1 LYLDYN
7 TGCAICQAFFLFGAG
22 FFLENPALKGSDYP
36 RHLTADIIAN
46 AVVLEAIMEPL
57 AINAVNL
64 VIDCLFDGIRKV
76 IAGQIVD
83 KFLDSLTILGGKP
96 LLIIPAVILK
106 ILLCEVVNIDYLKET
121 SIHKGVKANNLG
133 VISTS
138 VFILSA
144 SEDGLIELLDKLD
157 GVSVFLGVGGA
168 RQIHHNFFS
177 PFLFV
182 TSL

>member
-1 LYLDYN
+1 LSS
-7 TGCAICQAFFLFGAG
+7 IFLFGAG

-46 AVVLEAIMEPL
+46 AIVLEAIMEPL

-64 VIDCLFDGIRKV
+64 VIDCPLDGFRKV
-76 IAGQIVD
+76 IVGQILN
-83 KFLDSLTILGGKP
+83 KFFHSLAVLCGKP
-96 LLIIPAVILK
+96 LLITPATILE
-106 ILLCEVVNIDYLKET
+106 ILLCEVVNIDYFKKT
-121 SIHKGVKANNLG
+121 GIHKGIEAHNLII
-133 VISTS
+133 ISAS

-144 SEDGLIELLDKLD
+144 SEDGLIELLNKLD
-157 GVSVFLGVGGA
+157 SVGVFLNVGGA

-182 TSL
+182 SLL